1 METEEDVKEGGLQ
14 GGRRIVICKK
24 AKVEAK
30 TEMRST
36 AYPCMW
42 QSEAK

>member
-14 GGRRIVICKK
+14 GGRRIVKCKK

-36 AYPCMW
+36 AYPRMW
-42 QSEAK
+42 Q